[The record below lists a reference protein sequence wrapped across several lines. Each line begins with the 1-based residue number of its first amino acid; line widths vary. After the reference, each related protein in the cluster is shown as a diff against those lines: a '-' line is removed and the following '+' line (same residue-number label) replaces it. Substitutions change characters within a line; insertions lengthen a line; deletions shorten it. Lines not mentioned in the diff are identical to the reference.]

1 VDDKTKG
8 PTVFH
13 NFPRIMVV
21 ACIALFNWSIYL
33 VPMFYTPTLFSIKF
47 SKDDVHDVSIKA
59 PKKHLV
65 AKYQNIVRF

>member
-1 VDDKTKG
+1 
-8 PTVFH
+8 
-13 NFPRIMVV
+13 MVV
-21 ACIALFNWSIYL
+21 ACIAFFNWSIYL

-47 SKDDVHDVSIKA
+47 SKDDVHDVNIKA